1 MAITAPT
8 SKQLARMSGFDYSI
22 KATQPLKDFCDAVV
36 ASVGTI
42 PNYAPPVADT
52 TALKAITAS
61 NRANGQIRVVEY
73 NGSGKPTAYCFSS
86 TSVAAESLPKIV
98 QPTAGSG
105 RWLAL
110 QEDELD
116 LSLIPTS
123 GQKAALA
130 GTGTPGAGDPYV
142 SKSTLDKMISGTATI
157 ALGASQ
163 ATVTLSAAF
172 NGKPVMVT
180 FKTPT
185 TAISAGAIGYLTG
198 EVAAGNLVISHIGK
212 DAVLV
217 NLASAQNVYYI
228 VDGR

>member
-1 MAITAPT
+1 MLFR
-8 SKQLARMSGFDYSI
+8 S
-22 KATQPLKDFCDAVV
+22 
-36 ASVGTI
+36 
-42 PNYAPPVADT
+42 
-52 TALKAITAS
+52 
-61 NRANGQIRVVEY
+61 
-73 NGSGKPTAYCFSS
+73 
-86 TSVAAESLPKIV
+86 
-98 QPTAGSG
+98 
-105 RWLAL
+105 WLAL